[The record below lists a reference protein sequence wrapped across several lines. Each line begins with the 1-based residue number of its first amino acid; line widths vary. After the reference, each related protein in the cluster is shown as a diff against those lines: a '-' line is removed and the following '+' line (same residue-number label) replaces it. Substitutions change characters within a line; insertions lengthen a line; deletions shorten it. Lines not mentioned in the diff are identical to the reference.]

1 MPVAAILV
9 VLMFV
14 LMIAAFG
21 AAVLVAIANS

>member
-9 VLMFV
+9 VLMMV